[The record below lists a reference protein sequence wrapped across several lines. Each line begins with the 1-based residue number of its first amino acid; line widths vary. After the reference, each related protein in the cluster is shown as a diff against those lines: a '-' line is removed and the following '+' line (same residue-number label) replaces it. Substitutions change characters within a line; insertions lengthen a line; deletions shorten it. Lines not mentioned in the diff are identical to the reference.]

1 MIIFFNRRQLIT
13 SEQVDSSFWLK
24 YNLEGKRKMA
34 MKIDSSFL
42 SKISLAGKT
51 ALISGGASGIGLA
64 CARIFAQAG
73 AQVVLFDK
81 DKAKGQK
88 ALQEFN
94 TSPPSI
100 IFIPGDVTSAA
111 DCQAAADEAQKI
123 TGNIDILVNN
133 AGVIIRKSI
142 LETSEKEW
150 NEVVEVSLKGTFLLS
165 RAVIPVMKA
174 YGGGAIINIG
184 SGWGLKGG
192 PQAAAYCA
200 AKGGIVNLTRAMA
213 IDHGPDN
220 IRVNCLCPGDVDTPL
235 LRQEAQQLGVDES
248 RFLHEA
254 AARPLARIG
263 QPEDIALAALFL
275 ASNLSPW
282 ITGAV
287 LVVDG
292 GGLA

>member
-1 MIIFFNRRQLIT
+1 
-13 SEQVDSSFWLK
+13 
-24 YNLEGKRKMA
+24 MA

-64 CARIFAQAG
+64 CGRIFAQA
-73 AQVVLFDK
+73 V
-81 DKAKGQK
+81 
-88 ALQEFN
+88 LQEFDA
-94 TSPPSI
+94 SSSSI

-275 ASNLSPW
+275 RPETSFDS
-282 ITGAV
+282 GKKQ
-287 LVVDG
+287 G
-292 GGLA
+292 S